1 MFCCLG
7 TLLVILLFFIS
18 TAEAG
23 DQHKIHAVRHGGGDG
38 KGGGCK
44 GGFEPENGKLSTTT
58 VSVGSASTLE
68 DDDDSADSDDQASK
82 PDWTLAKWIIRSP
95 KEKFYWGSLFAKE
108 SLAAMLLQAL
118 RRELGHPLRDGVG
131 VRTTRES
138 FTSLLRLK
146 RMLGMCYNDAL
157 G

>member
-1 MFCCLG
+1 MAVSRGTLMFCCLG

-44 GGFEPENGKLSTTT
+44 GGFEPENGNQCHDDDDQDDDDMDDDVDDTYKIVNNVKVSLSSSGKLSTTT
-58 VSVGSASTLE
+58 VSVGSATTLE

-82 PDWTLAKWIIRSP
+82 P
-95 KEKFYWGSLFAKE
+95 G
-108 SLAAMLLQAL
+108 LLV
-118 RRELGHPLRDGVG
+118 LGH
-131 VRTTRES
+131 
-138 FTSLLRLK
+138 
-146 RMLGMCYNDAL
+146 
-157 G
+157 